1 MRPSGG
7 RKWISSGSVVREPF
21 RLAARPIYD
30 LLVSDKLGSICAL
43 FQDNSSLNEG
53 IRVLSE
59 HDVSRM
65 WRDLFHNPSVTS
77 ETVVKAAALLKE
89 LKPESPLRHRLA
101 VELAEICDLK
111 KTSVRG

>member
-1 MRPSGG
+1 MHPSGG
-7 RKWISSGSVVREPF
+7 RKWISSGFVLREPF

-30 LLVSDKLGSICAL
+30 LPVSDKLASICVL

-59 HDVSRM
+59 HDVSLM
-65 WRDLFHNPSVTS
+65 WRDLFHNASVTS
-77 ETVVKAAALLKE
+77 ETVDKATALLE
-89 LKPESPLRHRLA
+89 QLKPESPLRHRLA

-111 KTSVRG
+111 RTR

>member
-1 MRPSGG
+1 MHPSGE
-7 RKWISSGSVVREPF
+7 RKWISSRFVVPEPF
-21 RLAARPIYD
+21 RLAPRPIYD
-30 LLVSDKLGSICAL
+30 LLVSGKLGSIGVL

-59 HDVSRM
+59 HDVSLM

-77 ETVVKAAALLKE
+77 ETVVKATALLEE

-101 VELAEICDLK
+101 VELGESSGLRR
-111 KTSVRG
+111 TR